1 MSDWTWRRVG
11 GVVVVCMGMVGLLG
25 ACGGGPALPSTVDVQ
40 LHSFEIQAS
49 ATKVKAGKVTFTARN
64 NAQDTKH
71 EMIVVKTDLAPDALP
86 YDSAAGR
93 LVEENI
99 DSVGEVSELD
109 SGKSGSL
116 AVELKPGRYLL
127 LCNIATHFKNGMV
140 VPLEVQ

>member
-11 GVVVVCMGMVGLLG
+11 GVVVVCLSMVGLLG
-25 ACGGGPALPSTVDVQ
+25 ACGGGPALPSKVDVQ
-40 LHSFEIQAS
+40 LHSFEVIAS
-49 ATKVKAGKVTFTARN
+49 TTKVKAGKVTFTAQN
-64 NAQDTKH
+64 IANDTKH

-93 LVEENI
+93 LNEEDIN
-99 DSVGEVSELD
+99 SVGEVSELD
-109 SGKSGSL
+109 AGKSGSL
-116 AVELKPGRYLL
+116 TVDLKPGHYLL